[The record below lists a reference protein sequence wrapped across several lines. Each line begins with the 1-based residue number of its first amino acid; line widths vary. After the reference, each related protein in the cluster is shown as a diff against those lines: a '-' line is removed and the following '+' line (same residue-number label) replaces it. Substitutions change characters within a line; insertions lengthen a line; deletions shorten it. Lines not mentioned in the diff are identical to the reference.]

1 MNTRKI
7 KNIGITPSNNFLIHP
22 ATLAMIKQN
31 QNNKISNNNNKNFY
45 LIPSVNFSKDDILK
59 FYNISYISDLE
70 NNILSYTDLTK
81 IRLLKL
87 ILSKSNFKN
96 LTKDR
101 LPNIYNFLLKYYNLN
116 NNTLNNKLK
125 LLSTKCYEDIFKK

>member
-45 LIPSVNFSKDDILK
+45 LIPSVNLSKDDILK